1 MTYEDALIIINHEK
15 QQIID
20 DLQESEKKIKAAI
33 IIDPAK
39 SAYFR
44 QEIRNAISNAE
55 NTLKAAQTDCI
66 KLYNDAETYLNTFGE
81 FDFFYDNGEIENEL
95 KSLYLD
101 VARTLSRTA
110 IVLANT
116 ELLESDK
123 KTIIFI
129 NLDYVV
135 DIAKGQGLGAG
146 YRKKQITYRG
156 LDNTP
161 IDQLDFKKQI
171 DVRETHCYLDSNG
184 KQLATSTDKQETV
197 TYMTSKIYKLLG
209 QVEKRYIE
217 IDIKHLRENQYQKV
231 VRSKDAN
238 GKNQMIVTRGINP
251 NDFLIKDTFVRHF
264 DHLKGAVDKCKIII
278 SGHGGSENSCIA
290 SDHQN
295 KNKEIRHYSF
305 NISDISSFLGVNI
318 NKACGTSVF
327 SLDNPLP
334 ISFMS
339 CQSAGLRAFEDRN
352 ENEIDLSNTMAGR
365 LLIDLAGLPDPI
377 YARVKARTTS
387 VASLKTKIRSDVVTV
402 TNLSA
407 DVIDDSKKEINKTIV
422 GTPQIRR
429 GLDGVENGK
438 LSAFYDHT
446 KKSDPKAYGKG
457 YGFQGKDYRVKGYK
471 YVFYYERDLL
481 GNPKIKVAD
490 LSDNS
495 NVDPVFEVNKDRLIQ
510 YIFGLA
516 YYVYEQHGGVKFFGG
531 IKKVENIPAD
541 VKRKKSA
548 ILKYLYDIEMS
559 KSRLEMVTILTRM
572 SREPDIIKNLG
583 VKIFHVEKTRTVKL
597 IEKLIVIVNNPDPRQ
612 NLLPLADL
620 DNKNLGLRI

>member
-55 NTLKAAQTDCI
+55 NTLKAAQIDCI

-81 FDFFYDNGEIENEL
+81 FDFFYDSGEIENEL

-135 DIAKGQGLGAG
+135 DIASGKGLGAG
-146 YRKKQITYRG
+146 YRQKQETYRG
-156 LDNTP
+156 LDKTP
-161 IDQLDFKKQI
+161 VGPPLEFSKLI
-171 DVRETHCYLDSNG
+171 DVEEIHTYFDPKGNRVT
-184 KQLATSTDKQETV
+184 KKTDKKELV
-197 TYMTSKIYKLLG
+197 IYMVSKIYKLLG

-217 IDIKHLRENQYQKV
+217 IDIKHLKENQYQKV
-231 VRSKDAN
+231 VRSKDAKGN
-238 GKNQMIVTRGINP
+238 NQKIVTRGKSSD
-251 NDFLIKDTFVRHF
+251 DFLIKDKIVQHF
-264 DHLKGAVDKCKIII
+264 DHLKGAADKCKIII
-278 SGHGGSENSCIA
+278 SGHGFSENSHIS
-290 SDHQN
+290 SDYQN
-295 KNKEIRHYSF
+295 KNKDIINYKF
-305 NISDISSFLGVNI
+305 TISDISHFLRVNI
-318 NKACGTSVF
+318 NHACGNLVF
-327 SLDNPLP
+327 TVDNPLA

-339 CQSAGLRAFEDRN
+339 CQSAGLNAFKDRK
-352 ENEIDLSNTMAGR
+352 EAEIDLANTMAGR
-365 LLIDLAGLPDPI
+365 LLNSLASQPNPI
-377 YARVKARTTS
+377 YARVKARTTNVLS
-387 VASLKTKIRSDVVTV
+387 IKEKERSDVVTV
-402 TNLSA
+402 ENLSA
-407 DVIDDSKKEINKTIV
+407 DVLDDPLKTISKTIV
-422 GTPQIRR
+422 GTQQRRR
-429 GLDGVENGK
+429 GLGGVKTGK
-438 LSAFYDHT
+438 LSAFYNHT
-446 KKSDPKAYGKG
+446 ITSDSKAYALGWG
-457 YGFQGKDYRVKGYK
+457 VQGKDNRVKGYK
-471 YVFYYERDLL
+471 YVFYYERDLS
-481 GNPKIKVAD
+481 GNPKMRVVD
-490 LSDNS
+490 LSDNL

-531 IKKVENIPAD
+531 IKKVENIPVD
-541 VKRKKSA
+541 VKRKKGA

-559 KSRLEMVTILTRM
+559 KSRSDIVAILTRM

-597 IEKLIVIVNNPDPRQ
+597 IEQLIVIFKEPQ
-612 NLLPLADL
+612 QQLLPLADL
-620 DNKNLGLRI
+620 DNKNLGLRT

>member
-1 MTYEDALIIINHEK
+1 MTYEEASEIINLERN
-15 QQIID
+15 QIIS
-20 DLQESEKKIKAAI
+20 DLKTSEAKIKAAI
-33 IIDPAK
+33 KIDPAT
-39 SAYFR
+39 SAFIR
-44 QEIRNAISNAE
+44 QQITKAISTAE
-55 NTLKAAQTDCI
+55 NTLKVAQTDCS
-66 KLYNDAETYLNTFGE
+66 KLYNNAEIYLNTLGE
-81 FDFFYDNGEIENEL
+81 YDFFYDNGEIENDL
-95 KSLYLD
+95 RSLYLED
-101 VARTLSRTA
+101 ARTKSRMA
-110 IVLANT
+110 QVFAET

-135 DIAKGQGLGAG
+135 DSANGMGLGVG

-171 DVRETHCYLDSNG
+171 DVRETHYYLDSNG

-278 SGHGGSENSCIA
+278 SGHGGSENSYIA

-352 ENEIDLSNTMAGR
+352 QNEIDLSNTMAGR

-407 DVIDDSKKEINKTIV
+407 DVIDDPKKEINKTIV

-438 LSAFYDHT
+438 LSAFYNHT
-446 KKSDPKAYGKG
+446 NNSDPKAYGKG

-541 VKRKKSA
+541 VQRKKSA

-559 KSRLEMVTILTRM
+559 QSRFEIVTILTRM

-597 IEKLIVIVNNPDPRQ
+597 IEQLIVIFKEPQ
-612 NLLPLADL
+612 QKLLPLANL
-620 DNKNLGLRI
+620 DNKNLGLRT